1 MKTSV
6 TECYILYETFKNKYN
21 MTFIYIMDILTF
33 NKDINHVLETDTFYD
48 NGNFLRK
55 GGE

>member
-1 MKTSV
+1 
-6 TECYILYETFKNKYN
+6 
-21 MTFIYIMDILTF
+21 MTCIYIMDILTF